1 MIIPRFV
8 RKMLAVF
15 RGAVSPVFIFLSVT
29 LGFWFGLLPGWSGLH
44 TAIVIV
50 VLVLNIHTGLF
61 LLSAGLG
68 KALCFAAA
76 PVLYN
81 IGVGVQSYLSP
92 LLKLLASIPIVGIT
106 DFNRY
111 SVAGAV
117 VIGPV
122 IGVVA
127 GLLLARSVIS
137 FRRMLLKLE
146 EGSEKFKKWYSNHW
160 VRILDRLLI
169 GRRTKDAK
177 ALFTAKTKVIRK
189 AGAVLAALVLVVF
202 AVAATSL
209 KNSTIK
215 NYAVDTMTRAN
226 GAEVNL
232 DSLGLSV
239 LTGAFS
245 AKGMQVTDPEN
256 PQNNQVSVEKV
267 AADASV
273 YNLLVGRLVME
284 NVEISD
290 VKFNQKRATPGKL
303 VETKTEQE
311 PPVYDPCDFKVEA
324 GDIQKLE
331 TYFEKAKTVKAWL
344 QRVRKWFPKSKDD
357 KAAPPP
363 KEIPQKYL
371 DYLEASAVVPASPR
385 IIAKRALLDK
395 VEIPSKLFGNSQIL
409 LTNLND
415 SAQTAKLPIS
425 LKIESY
431 DTPASIDVTFD
442 FSSQD
447 QGLPVSGT
455 FEGFDLSKMQSSLS
469 RNTGLAFE
477 SGIASGTLS
486 GQVTNETID
495 LTINV
500 AIQGMK
506 AKARRDGV
514 LGLGSKTTSDVF
526 DVLENLDTTIRVV
539 GPITEPRL
547 AFDAKGLTENF
558 KEALVE
564 AGKQR
569 LADEID
575 KRLGK
580 ELDKTLGDKVPSEIK
595 DVLKK
600 PEGLIKGLGGLLK
613 GKEDKKQEEE

>member
-29 LGFWFGLLPGWSGLH
+29 LGFWFGLIPGWSGIH
-44 TAIVIV
+44 TALVIV

-68 KALCFAAA
+68 KTLCFAAA
-76 PVLYN
+76 PVLYH

-111 SVAGAV
+111 SVAGALV
-117 VIGPV
+117 VGPV
-122 IGVVA
+122 IGIIV
-127 GLLLARSVIS
+127 GLLMARSVIG

-146 EGSEKFKKWYSNHW
+146 EGSEKFKKWYSNRW

-189 AGAVLAALVLVVF
+189 AGAVLAVLVLVVF
-202 AVAATSL
+202 AIAAASL

-215 NYAVDTMTRAN
+215 NYAVATMTRAN

-239 LTGAFS
+239 LTGAVS
-245 AKGMQVTDPEN
+245 ATGMQVTDPEN
-256 PQNNQVSVEKV
+256 PQNNQVSVQKV

-290 VKFNQKRATPGKL
+290 VKFNQKRAAPGKL
-303 VETKTEQE
+303 VETETERE
-311 PPVYDPCDFKVEA
+311 PAVFDPCDFKIEV

-331 TYFEKAKTVKAWL
+331 TYFESAKTVKAWL

-363 KEIPQKYL
+363 KKVPQKYL

-385 IIAKRALLDK
+385 IMAKRALLDN

-409 LTNLND
+409 LTNISD
-415 SAQTAKLPIS
+415 SAQTAKLPVTF
-425 LKIESY
+425 KIKSY
-431 DTPASIDVTFD
+431 DTPASMSLTFD
-442 FSSQD
+442 YAAK
-447 QGLPVSGT
+447 GEALPVSGA
-455 FEGFDLSKMQSSLS
+455 FEGFDLSKVQSSLS
-469 RNTGLAFE
+469 GNAGLAFE
-477 SGIASGTLS
+477 SGIASGTLT

-495 LTINV
+495 LTISV

-506 AKARRDGV
+506 AKPQGDGV

-526 DVLENLDTTIRVV
+526 DVLENLDTTMRVV
-539 GPITEPRL
+539 GPVTEPRL
-547 AFDAKGLTENF
+547 VFDVKGLTENF
-558 KEALVE
+558 KKALVE

-600 PEGLIKGLGGLLK
+600 PEGLIKGLGGLLRR
-613 GKEDKKQEEE
+613 KEDEKQKEK